1 MMDPERPDLSAFEW
15 DDSTRWDRMVK
26 HIMWRST
33 AELERRRL
41 AGSFGLFDGLLAWA
55 RPALATAAALTL
67 ISLYELTQQGETNS
81 GSNLPGAFFRSAALP
96 GPLQTWLEAGEPPTE
111 NFIFLTGAE
120 N

>member
-15 DDSTRWDRMVK
+15 DDAARWERMVK
-26 HIMWRST
+26 HIMWRSS

-67 ISLYELTQQGETNS
+67 ISLYALSQSNPGS
-81 GSNLPGAFFRSAALP
+81 GASLSGAFFRSAALP
-96 GPLQTWLEAGEPPTE
+96 GPLEAWLEGGEPPTA
-111 NFIFLTGAE
+111 NFITLPGGE

>member
-15 DDSTRWDRMVK
+15 DDNTRWDRMVK
-26 HIMWRST
+26 HIMWRSS

-41 AGSFGLFDGLLAWA
+41 SGSFGLFDGLLAWA

-67 ISLYELTQQGETNS
+67 ISLYALMQSEARS
-81 GSNLPGAFFRSAALP
+81 GSSLSGAFFRSAALP
-96 GPLQTWLEAGEPPTE
+96 GPLQTWLEAGEPPTA
-111 NFIFLTGAE
+111 NFIILTGGE